1 MEKVSAFMTKV
12 INFLLMVFVSLLV
25 AVTFIQVLC
34 RFVFKIPVS
43 WTEELVR
50 MNFVWLIFLGAA
62 IAVKEK
68 SHLVMDVF
76 TGNFKGKGKL
86 ILNVAILLMIIAIF
100 AVLFVSGT
108 QYCLRSVG
116 KSAVT
121 MPIPANCV
129 YISAPVASLAAIFF
143 AIERIRNEFAEYKE
157 GEAK

>member
-12 INFLLMVFVSLLV
+12 INFLLIVFVSLLV

-50 MNFVWLIFLGAA
+50 MNFVWLIF
-62 IAVKEK
+62 
-68 SHLVMDVF
+68 LVMDVF

-157 GEAK
+157 GKAK